1 MLLCYDNG
9 KEYSIDLLGAICLM
23 VCAWKQVEPALIRR
37 CFEHAGF
44 SSESTVDADAD
55 YPCATLDEEGAE
67 YCDRINALCAEEGE
81 SNTVG
86 FAEYLNFESEEQT
99 GNSDL
104 ESEITAVMN
113 KRDDSDD
120 SDDDTDEP
128 PRAPALGEVI
138 GSLNVIRSFVECH
151 GGSTEMFHLVG
162 QLESMTFGA
171 ANYRTRQTSISDY
184 FQ

>member
-1 MLLCYDNG
+1 MPHGVRL
-9 KEYSIDLLGAICLM
+9 ETSGAT
-23 VCAWKQVEPALIRR
+23 LIRR

-55 YPCATLDEEGAE
+55 HPCTTTLDEEGAE
-67 YCDRINALCAEEGE
+67 YCDRINALCAEDE
-81 SNTVG
+81 SNAVG
-86 FAEYLNFESEEQT
+86 FAEYINIESEEQT
-99 GNSDL
+99 GYSDL
-104 ESEITAVMN
+104 ESEITAGTNM
-113 KRDDSDD
+113 RDDSDD

-138 GSLNVIRSFVECH
+138 GSLNVIRSFVECR
-151 GGSTEMFHLVG
+151 GGSSEMFRLFD
-162 QLESMTFGA
+162 QLESMTLGA